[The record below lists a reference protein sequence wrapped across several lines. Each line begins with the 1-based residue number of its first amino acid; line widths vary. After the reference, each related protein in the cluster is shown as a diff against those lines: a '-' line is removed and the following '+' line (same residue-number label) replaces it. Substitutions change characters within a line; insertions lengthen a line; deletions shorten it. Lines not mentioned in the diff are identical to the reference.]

1 MDLLKVRE
9 NKILDLIIKNMSHAE
24 MTSEIR
30 ILNPKN
36 IHPTHLISKDEIPMP
51 GDGKFYYR
59 LTKETPDS
67 AAWYTLGKLLSVETK
82 YHFSSGETI
91 KTFDSIDK
99 HGGTRHISEVV
110 GVGKSNIGGSLRRR
124 RTAKNR
130 R

>member
-1 MDLLKVRE
+1 
-9 NKILDLIIKNMSHAE
+9 MSHA
-24 MTSEIR
+24 EIR

-59 LTKETPDS
+59 VVKHTPED
-67 AAWYTLGKLLSVETK
+67 WYWRPVGKLMSVETT
-82 YHFSSGETI
+82 YHFSSGKI
-91 KTFDSIDK
+91 NTFDSRDK
-99 HGGTRHISEVV
+99 HNGPTHISEVV
-110 GVGKSNIGGSLRRR
+110 GVGKAILGGSRRRR

>member
-1 MDLLKVRE
+1 
-9 NKILDLIIKNMSHAE
+9 MSHAE
-24 MTSEIR
+24 ITGEIR

-59 LTKETPDS
+59 LTKETPDT
-67 AAWYTLGKLLSVETK
+67 AAWYPLGKLLSVETK
-82 YHFSSGETI
+82 YHFSSGKI
-91 KTFDSIDK
+91 QTFDSMDK
-99 HGGTRHISEVV
+99 HSGTSHISEVV
-110 GVGKSNIGGSLRRR
+110 GVGKSNIGGSRRRR